1 VRHLTDRGALAALAR
16 GVPIEQMLTVALVP
30 DQGTITWLS
39 ASPSRRAVT
48 LRVHRVWDDGS
59 DEFCDVNEFRAVE
72 EDDYLGEGRAVGI
85 YADGASALAAA
96 NDLGAAPDRWVN
108 QGVIDLEYSDLRTP
122 RSPTTASAHRPDRAD
137 RGMCRR

>member
-1 VRHLTDRGALAALAR
+1 MRHLTDRGALAALAR

-59 DEFCDVNEFRAVE
+59 DEFCDESSGPSRRTITWAKAVPS
-72 EDDYLGEGRAVGI
+72 V
-85 YADGASALAAA
+85 SMPTALA
-96 NDLGAAPDRWVN
+96 LSRQLMTSAP
-108 QGVIDLEYSDLRTP
+108 L
-122 RSPTTASAHRPDRAD
+122 PTD
-137 RGMCRR
+137 G